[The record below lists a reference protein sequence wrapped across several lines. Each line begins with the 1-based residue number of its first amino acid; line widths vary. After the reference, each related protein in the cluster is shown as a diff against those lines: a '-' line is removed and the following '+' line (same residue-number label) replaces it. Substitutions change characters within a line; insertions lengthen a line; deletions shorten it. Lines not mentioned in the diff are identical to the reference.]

1 MMNPS
6 AAAFNQGIKALTT
19 QSKGE
24 NPERL
29 AKKESYGEGRF
40 PTNKLSRSEIE
51 MRVPVPTKGSQS
63 TTAVAQMTQFWRAVN
78 AYKNR

>member
-1 MMNPS
+1 MINPS

-19 QSKGE
+19 QSKRE

-40 PTNKLSRSEIE
+40 PTNKLSRVGNRNVRSSSNQ
-51 MRVPVPTKGSQS
+51 GGQS
-63 TTAVAQMTQFWRAVN
+63 TTAVAQMT
-78 AYKNR
+78 